1 MEPTPVGAE
10 PTLTETFTG
19 TVLPGGFMM
28 HTFELA
34 VAPGKVVVTLTAIGP
49 PGDLTEGLGVGT
61 PVADFCNLDL
71 GTGSYMNVTASAAPQ
86 LTGTIRN
93 AGQHCVVVYDVGRQT
108 ETVTYSVTVSHS

>member
-1 MEPTPVGAE
+1 
-10 PTLTETFTG
+10 
-19 TVLPGGFMM
+19 MM

-34 VAPGKVVVTLTAIGP
+34 VAPGKSSSPSRRIGP
-49 PGDLTEGLGVGT
+49 PDDLTEGLGVGT

-93 AGQHCVVVYDVGRQT
+93 AGQHCVVVYDVGGQT
-108 ETVTYSVTVSHS
+108 LTVTYSVTVSHS